1 MCFANDLRQV
11 LANLIGNAIDATRD
25 GKIVIRTRR
34 ATDWRNGRKGVTI
47 TVADTGE
54 GMSEHTRRKIFEPF
68 FSTKGSTGTGLGLWV
83 TVGIVEKHQGR
94 IKVRSSQSPLHQ
106 GTVFTVFLPFVE
118 LETGEPPRV
127 LHLM

>member
-1 MCFANDLRQV
+1 IGELVDSVVTLYKGRLASSNIELRRRDRGPLELMCFANDLRQV

-25 GKIVIRTRR
+25 GKIVIRTRL

-68 FSTKGSTGTGLGLWV
+68 FS
-83 TVGIVEKHQGR
+83 
-94 IKVRSSQSPLHQ
+94 
-106 GTVFTVFLPFVE
+106 
-118 LETGEPPRV
+118 
-127 LHLM
+127 